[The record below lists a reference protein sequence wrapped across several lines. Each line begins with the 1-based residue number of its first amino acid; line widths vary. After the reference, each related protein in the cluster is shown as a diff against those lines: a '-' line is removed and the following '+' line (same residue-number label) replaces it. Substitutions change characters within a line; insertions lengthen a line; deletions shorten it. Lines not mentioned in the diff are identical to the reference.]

1 MLTFK
6 THFAPVLM
14 SLFFK
19 GVTRH
24 GQPSYW
30 TNLFHDIFKTK
41 SDKTCVNIFSF
52 NFCTK
57 WNLEVL
63 INGYQNELLKCPFIF
78 RQCLSRTILS
88 IACMGAWIAE
98 WSSHSTLNIGTL
110 RPEFEPR

>member
-14 SLFFK
+14 SLYFK

-88 IACMGAWIAE
+88 IACGREA
-98 WSSHSTLNIGTL
+98 HPKLHL
-110 RPEFEPR
+110 